1 MLRTLNTIIR
11 TTGYPHGPI
20 GQSKYGFR
28 LRLSFGFYLC
38 CCGHRCLWPWKQCFC
53 NWQETSQGAHNGYS
67 RCHTYHIIH
76 YAQKTGKMMIFGMS
90 VQESNRVVVIQ
101 WDWEAGRYKKAQ
113 IMVLGIEKFFQPF
126 PAPTAAFLFLLFL
139 ARTRWEERSASGG
152 RNPRTAL
159 FWTISSWLVRWAVGL
174 GLRGDNSS
182 WAGLVGLYV
191 LVLGSA

>member
-1 MLRTLNTIIR
+1 MDQLGKASMGS
-11 TTGYPHGPI
+11 GYDWVSDFI
-20 GQSKYGFR
+20 CAVAAIDA
-28 LRLSFGFYLC
+28 FGLENNVFVIDKKPAKVLIMVIADVI
-38 CCGHRCLWPWKQCFC
+38 HI
-53 NWQETSQGAHNGYS
+53 TSSTMHKNRQDDD
-67 RCHTYHIIH
+67 
-76 YAQKTGKMMIFGMS
+76 FGMS